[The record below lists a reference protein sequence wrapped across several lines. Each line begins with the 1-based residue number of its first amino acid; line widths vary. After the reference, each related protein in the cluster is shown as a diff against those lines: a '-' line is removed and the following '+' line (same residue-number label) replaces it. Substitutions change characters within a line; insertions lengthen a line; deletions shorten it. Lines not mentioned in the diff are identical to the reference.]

1 MNVHGYVRSLL
12 IIGTAAGLAQSW
24 ARAADKP
31 AVEAPVF
38 GSLRGV
44 TLDPGGQPLALVSV
58 AIHSTDGNVNRRVV
72 SALDGVFV
80 ADHLTPGPYLI
91 TAATEGL
98 ASASAARVEVAEN
111 QTASHNV
118 ILAMAK
124 AAPAAAPVATAADA
138 APLPIEEELAAMKER
153 IAV

>member
-12 IIGTAAGLAQSW
+12 IIGTAAGLAHSL
-24 ARAADKP
+24 ARAADRP

-58 AIHSTDGNVNRRVV
+58 AIHSMDGNVNRQVV
-72 SALDGVFV
+72 SALDGVFM
-80 ADHLTPGPYLI
+80 ADRLTPGPYLI
-91 TAATEGL
+91 TAASEGL
-98 ASASAARVEVAEN
+98 ASASAARVEVAQN

-118 ILAMAK
+118 ILATAK
-124 AAPAAAPVATAADA
+124 AAPAAAPVASPVHTPPELPPATPSPT
-138 APLPIEEELAAMKER
+138 PLEE
-153 IAV
+153 